1 MQQAYA
7 LVTGASSGIGVEIAG
22 NLAARGYPLI
32 LVARR
37 TDRLEKL
44 KQQIAETHRVAVEV
58 IGCDLAQDGA
68 AQQLFDQVQARGLTV
83 AILVNNAGVGMA
95 GKFLDMDMARI
106 EKMFALNMTSLTHL
120 TQLFAR
126 EMVKARA
133 GYILQVASA
142 AAFLPTPYV
151 SAYAATKSY
160 VLAFSE
166 ALRFELRDTGV
177 SVTTLYP
184 GITTTEF
191 NEHADAKTPGI
202 MAFSILSA
210 AQVADIAVRALFA
223 RRRAVV
229 PGWINRINAFFSMIL
244 HRGFII
250 FAAGRMM
257 EKANETAK

>member
-7 LVTGASSGIGVEIAG
+7 LVTGASSGIGVEIAR
-22 NLAARGYPLI
+22 NLAARGYPII

-37 TDRLEKL
+37 KERLEEL
-44 KQQIAETHRVAVEV
+44 KAALIAAHKVDVV
-58 IGCDLAQDGA
+58 ILNHDLAQAGA
-68 AQQLFDQVQARGLTV
+68 AQSLYDKVQAQHLSV

-95 GKFLDMDMARI
+95 GKFMEMDMARI
-106 EKMFALNMTSLTHL
+106 EKMFALNMTALTHL
-120 TQLFAR
+120 TQLFGRA
-126 EMVKARA
+126 MVAQGH

-166 ALRFELRDTGV
+166 ALRFELLGTGV

-191 NEHADAKTPGI
+191 NEHAEAKTPGA
-202 MAFSILSA
+202 MALSILSA
-210 AQVADIAVRALFA
+210 RQVADIAVHAMFKRKRAII
-223 RRRAVV
+223 
-229 PGWINRINAFFSMIL
+229 PGIINKLNAFFSAVL
-244 HRGFII
+244 HRGLVI
-250 FAAGRMM
+250 FAAGTMM
-257 EKANETAK
+257 KKANEP